1 MRRVLRRLRNDER
14 GITIVELITVMA
26 ILGTVVGG
34 VVALFTAGL
43 NSDADLNRR
52 FQSQS
57 DARTALDRMR
67 RDAHAACGVSAGYSS
82 SSVTFVYP
90 ADSCAA
96 GSSSISW
103 CTGGSGTRYK
113 IYRRASS
120 TCAASGPSFADYVT
134 TASVFTYV
142 PQNTPSG
149 SYTLARLHVDVPV
162 NRQPSNSLDK
172 YELVDDLVFRNS
184 PRS

>member
-1 MRRVLRRLRNDER
+1 MKRVLRRLRNDER

-34 VVALFTAGL
+34 VLALFTAGL

-67 RDAHAACGVSAGYSS
+67 RDAHSACGVASGYTS
-82 SSVTFVYP
+82 SSVTLVYP
-90 ADSCAA
+90 ADSCAS
-96 GSSSISW
+96 GTSSVSW

-113 IYRRASS
+113 IYRKAGS
-120 TCAASGPSFADYVT
+120 TCSASGPTYADYVT
-134 TASVFTYV
+134 TGSVFTYV
-142 PQNTPSG
+142 PQNTPAG

-162 NRQPSNSLDK
+162 NRKPTKSLDK